1 MEEKC
6 VRCERS
12 GNETRLLDGVYDN
25 QRVKICSIFAQ
36 IEGIPVIRRPSAE
49 QLKAAEKPYTVNE
62 RLRRMAGFKVEKK
75 QIAKPETKE
84 EFNKERVRRIR
95 ESVKPLNLVDNYNWY
110 IQRMRRARNMTR
122 KQLAESIAESEE
134 AIKMIEQGTLPS
146 DAEELI
152 KKLEQFFMIKLVKP
166 DDGYVDESIV
176 NLLRQKSARPQIQ
189 RVYQTQQPDIFRAS
203 RRTKE
208 VVIDRATA
216 PLLRVGD
223 LKKMQEKG
231 TKFDKGK
238 KEEFAAEIVHD
249 IIQKEELDMGTADDY
264 EWKGKT
270 FEERR
275 KISEGN
281 KNKGTKESIEES
293 EIEAEESLFGN
304 DLEIEEK

>member
-6 VRCERS
+6 VRCERR

-25 QRVKICSIFAQ
+25 QRVKICGICAQ
-36 IEGIPVIRRPSAE
+36 IEGIPVIRRPSTE
-49 QLKAAEKPYTVNE
+49 QLKQAEKPYTVNE
-62 RLRRMAGFKVEKK
+62 RMRRMAGFKTER
-75 QIAKPETKE
+75 QDRERKPSSFE
-84 EFNKERVRRIR
+84 EFNKERISRIR

-122 KQLAESIAESEE
+122 KQLSESIAESEE
-134 AIKMIEQGTLPS
+134 AIKMIEQGVLPS

-166 DDGYVDESIV
+166 EDGYVDESIISQ
-176 NLLRQKSARPQIQ
+176 LRQKSARHQMQKIQQTPQ
-189 RVYQTQQPDIFRAS
+189 RDMFRAS

-216 PLLRVGD
+216 PLMRVGD

-231 TKFDKGK
+231 TNFDKGK

-249 IIQKEELDMGTADDY
+249 IIQKDEMEMGAADD

-270 FEERR
+270 FDERKKAIDSR
-275 KISEGN
+275 KKKDN
-281 KNKGTKESIEES
+281 KERTNEKEM
-293 EIEAEESLFGN
+293 EAEESIFGD